1 MWLCES
7 AFSFLFTQNYYDDR
21 SDFFFLF
28 WVHINLFNVSHH
40 IHTRFHVAGTFGV
53 LGKLWLGYQIIESTV
68 NFESIAFNVTLIL
81 FFYKIFCCEAV
92 KALPNPQ
99 NWLVWDLT
107 VKDFLSGQVQIES
120 MLGNG
125 PLMASL
131 RSRWQCH
138 IAFLFCQ
145 HHQHIIADLVLTL
158 FKLNSS
164 YHQRFEIRII
174 FAEIESA
181 LWVPICELFS
191 NHISIYISINIS
203 IRHFFTGMWVRT
215 TSACD

>member
-1 MWLCES
+1 M
-7 AFSFLFTQNYYDDR
+7 
-21 SDFFFLF
+21 
-28 WVHINLFNVSHH
+28 SHH
-40 IHTRFHVAGTFGV
+40 IHTRFHVAWTFGV
-53 LGKLWLGYQIIESTV
+53 LGKLWLGYQIIKSTV

-107 VKDFLSGQVQIES
+107 VKDYLSGQVQIES
-120 MLGNG
+120 MLGTIT
-125 PLMASL
+125 LAV
-131 RSRWQCH
+131 CH

-164 YHQRFEIRII
+164 SYQRFEIRII

-191 NHISIYISINIS
+191 NHISIYIYIYIS
-203 IRHFFTGMWVRT
+203 
-215 TSACD
+215 